1 MTDRG
6 QSPQAAARP
15 GGWRLRRT
23 SPGRR
28 KRPRADQEFLPA
40 ALELLETPPSPVQ
53 MWLLV
58 AICALITVAIAWTF
72 IGRLDVI
79 AVAQGKVQPVG
90 RVKLIQPLETGRVT
104 QLLVANGS
112 KVQAD
117 QVLVK
122 LDDSEV
128 RAEEASLQDALAS
141 YRAEAVR
148 RTAAIEAAQNSSF
161 QSGPVDWP
169 QGLPERIL
177 LRERRVLAGDLM
189 LLNSTV
195 GSYRAQ
201 RRQKEAERTS
211 LIDTIAAEEELIKT
225 SNTRGEL
232 RGYLESK
239 GLGSKLNVF
248 DAEESLK
255 SHRLELTRQKG
266 QLGENGMA
274 LDVIDRDMTK
284 AISAFVA
291 DNSQKLAD
299 AERQLEDT
307 RQKLAKAEARLSH
320 MTLRSPASGTV
331 QALSVNSIGQV
342 VMPGEEI
349 ARIVPDDAGIEIECY
364 MPNKDIGFVAVGQ
377 EAAVKVESFPFT
389 QYGSLTGKVTRVSRE
404 AIPEPDAQQQE
415 ADSARAGRSQFQG
428 GGQRIQNLFFPVT
441 LSLEGEGV
449 SSRGARILVS
459 NGMAVTVEI
468 KTGSRRIIDYLFSPL
483 VEVTSRAMH
492 ER

>member
-1 MTDRG
+1 MR
-6 QSPQAAARP
+6 
-15 GGWRLRRT
+15 
-23 SPGRR
+23 
-28 KRPRADQEFLPA
+28 
-40 ALELLETPPSPVQ
+40 
-53 MWLLV
+53 LLV
-58 AICALITVAIAWTF
+58 GICLFVMIAIAWMF

-90 RVKLIQPLETGRVT
+90 RVKLIQPLETGRVK
-104 QLLVANGS
+104 QLLVANGA

-128 RAEEASLQDALAS
+128 RAEEGSLQDLIAS
-141 YRAEAVR
+141 FRTEAVR
-148 RTAAIEAAQNSSF
+148 RMASIEAARAGSF
-161 QSGPVDWP
+161 EVGAVDWP
-169 QGLPERIL
+169 QGVPDRIL
-177 LRERRVLAGDLM
+177 QREQRVLAGDLA
-189 LLNSTV
+189 LLKSTV
-195 GSYRAQ
+195 ASYRAQ
-201 RRQKEAERTS
+201 RRQKEAERES
-211 LIDTIAAEEELIKT
+211 LVNTIAAEEELIKT
-225 SNTRGEL
+225 SSTRGEL

-239 GLGSKLNVF
+239 GLGSKLTVF

-266 QLGENGMA
+266 QLGENAMA

-284 AISAFVA
+284 AISTFVA

-299 AERQLEDT
+299 AERQLEDAK
-307 RQKLAKAEARLSH
+307 QKLVKAEARLSH

-331 QALSVNSIGQV
+331 QALSVHSVGQV

-377 EAAVKVESFPFT
+377 EAAVKVESFPYT

-404 AIPEPDAQQQE
+404 AIPEADTQQQE
-415 ADSARAGRSQFQG
+415 SDSGRAARSQFQG

-441 LSLEGEGV
+441 LSLEGDGV
-449 SSRGARILVS
+449 SSRGAHIAVS

-468 KTGSRRIIDYLFSPL
+468 RTGSRRIIDYLFSPL
-483 VEVTSRAMH
+483 VEVTSRAMQ